1 MDRNVAELL
10 DDMGGDRPMPPERR
24 EAESVRVGSLVIG
37 GCSPVVI
44 QEMTSFP
51 TRDIVRT
58 LRQIKELQSVGCR
71 LIRVAVPDLDS
82 ARALSRLKR
91 ETGALLVADIH
102 YDYRL
107 ALQAL
112 ESGVDKLRLNPG
124 NIGASYKVREVVA
137 AAVERSVPIR
147 VGVNSGSLQRD
158 ILRKYGG
165 VTAEGLVESALGEVA
180 VLERAGFHAIVIS
193 IKSPDIDLTI
203 RANRLMAERADYPLH
218 VGVTEAGFGDEGA
231 MRSIVG
237 LGILLLDG
245 IGDTIRVSLTHP
257 DRRENVGLCKKLLQ
271 TLRIPFL

>member
-1 MDRNVAELL
+1 
-10 DDMGGDRPMPPERR
+10 
-24 EAESVRVGSLVIG
+24 
-37 GCSPVVI
+37 
-44 QEMTSFP
+44 
-51 TRDIVRT
+51 
-58 LRQIKELQSVGCR
+58 
-71 LIRVAVPDLDS
+71 
-82 ARALSRLKR
+82 
-91 ETGALLVADIH
+91 
-102 YDYRL
+102 
-107 ALQAL
+107 
-112 ESGVDKLRLNPG
+112 
-124 NIGASYKVREVVA
+124 
-137 AAVERSVPIR
+137 
-147 VGVNSGSLQRD
+147 
-158 ILRKYGG
+158 